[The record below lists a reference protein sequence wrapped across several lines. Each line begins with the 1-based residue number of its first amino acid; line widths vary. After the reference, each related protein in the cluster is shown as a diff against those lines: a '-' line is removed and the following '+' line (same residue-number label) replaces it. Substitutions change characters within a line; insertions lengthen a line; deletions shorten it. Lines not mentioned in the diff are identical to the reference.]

1 MRLGDQHIIDALL
14 AKEEALTY
22 DFFYVW
28 CRPLLY
34 SLIRKTFPYP
44 VDYDELVGELYLHLM
59 ENNGRRLRTFQG
71 RSSIYQWMKCVAAR
85 FFLEKRD
92 AGVVIDDNPA
102 DSLYLMDEPTAE
114 TGSVEEDIRRLI
126 AAMKNPRYRLVI
138 RKILLEGVEYEELA
152 EELHTSVANLYNIK
166 SRAMKEFSALVS
178 KEYGNG

>member
-1 MRLGDQHIIDALL
+1 MRPGDQHIIDALL
-14 AKEEALTY
+14 AKEDTLTY

-34 SLIRKTFPYP
+34 SLIRKIFPYP

-71 RSSIYQWMKCVAAR
+71 RSSIYQWIKCVAAR

-92 AGVVIDDNPA
+92 AGILIDDNSA
-102 DSLYLMDEPTAE
+102 VSLYLIDEPAAE
-114 TGSVEEDIRRLI
+114 TENVEEDILRLV
-126 AAMKNPRYRLVI
+126 AAMKNPRHRLVI
-138 RKILLEGVEYEELA
+138 RKIILEGVEYKELA
-152 EELHTSVANLYNIK
+152 NELHISVANLYNIK